1 MDNIASRPRSRRV
14 ALALRLVLAV
24 SMVAVGVLH
33 FTSPEGFVRIV
44 PAYLP
49 APLALVYVSGAFE
62 IAGGLGLLV
71 ARLRRAAAY
80 GLIALYVAVFPANVN
95 MAVHQIPLQCG
106 RSGYVCPCR
115 QSSSPGPIA
124 SAARGEVIRLRHPS
138 STP

>member
-1 MDNIASRPRSRRV
+1 MDNTASRPPSRRV
-14 ALALRLVLAV
+14 ALALRGVLAV

-33 FTSPEGFVRIV
+33 FVNPEPFVRIV
-44 PAYLP
+44 PSMLP

-95 MAVHQIPLQCG
+95 MAIHRIPLQGTTPPPVWALWLRLPFQAVFIAWAYRVG
-106 RSGYVCPCR
+106 RDR
-115 QSSSPGPIA
+115 
-124 SAARGEVIRLRHPS
+124 
-138 STP
+138 